1 MYTTLFQLALS
12 FALIGL
18 GAYGGGMVTIPLIQ
32 HELVDGRH
40 WLTFAEMARLVAIAQ
55 MTPGPIAINA
65 ATYVGFGIAGIVGSI
80 VATAAVVLPS
90 LTILAW
96 LAPLIDR
103 VRENQRTR
111 AIQWGVQ
118 LGVVSLILF
127 ATWSYARSVI
137 TDGWSLAAAAGSF
150 ALLVA
155 LEGKLHPMAVVLAM
169 GLLWLVCF

>member
-1 MYTTLFQLALS
+1 MITTLAKLALS

-65 ATYVGFGIAGIVGSI
+65 ATYVGFGIAGVIGSV
-80 VATAAVVLPS
+80 VATASVVLPS

-96 LAPLIDR
+96 LAPVIDR
-103 VRENQRTR
+103 VREEERTR
-111 AIQWGVQ
+111 AIQWGIQ

-127 ATWSYARSVI
+127 ATWSYGRSVI
-137 TDGWSLAAAAGSF
+137 TDGRSLAAAVGSF
-150 ALLVA
+150 ALLVG

-169 GLLWLVCF
+169 GLTWLALF